1 MKPVVAAPAVAQ
13 PVATPGS
20 AVHPLE
26 QRFMARM
33 MGQPVPAQ
41 VPVQKPVTKPAT
53 SSPQSMPP
61 LSLTSP
67 LAVAKPAA
75 PPAGITPP
83 SAFPTFTQSA
93 RKPMKTA
100 QPPPPMATPPMA
112 APASDMDGL
121 TFTSPLAQQPAQP
134 PKPHS
139 QPPSGLPTAAPGA
152 GALFGLPAQKSAQA
166 PAAGKP
172 EAESMNLGFDI
183 GDAEQQIAPE
193 QKKAMEFDS
202 IIERFKTVI
211 TTEQKLGAYD
221 FADKI
226 GVADFIEQ
234 FYEFLAH
241 PDKDGIIVYKNDE
254 VKINKTKIMG
264 ALMLGDNSM
273 LDRAMTGFRLWLI
286 KVLK

>member
-1 MKPVVAAPAVAQ
+1 MKPVAVAPVAAQPAA
-13 PVATPGS
+13 

-26 QRFMARM
+26 QRFMAHM
-33 MGQPVPAQ
+33 MGQQAAPLVRKPVPQ
-41 VPVQKPVTKPAT
+41 PVAPA
-53 SSPQSMPP
+53 PQSMPP

-67 LAVAKPAA
+67 LAVSKPAA

-83 SAFPTFTQSA
+83 SAFPTYTTSSP
-93 RKPMKTA
+93 KPMKLVTR
-100 QPPPPMATPPMA
+100 
-112 APASDMDGL
+112 APATAPPGGAPGL
-121 TFTSPLAQQPAQP
+121 TFTSPLAQAPQQR
-134 PKPHS
+134 
-139 QPPSGLPTAAPGA
+139 PSGLPTAAPGA
-152 GALFGLPAQKSAQA
+152 GALFGLPADQPAQA
-166 PAAGKP
+166 PAAANP
-172 EAESMNLGFDI
+172 EATEMQLGFDI

-193 QKKAMEFDS
+193 QKKKFEFDS
-202 IIERFKTVI
+202 IMDRFKNVI

-226 GVADFIEQ
+226 GVADFIED

-241 PDKDGIIVYKNDE
+241 PDRDGIITYKGDE